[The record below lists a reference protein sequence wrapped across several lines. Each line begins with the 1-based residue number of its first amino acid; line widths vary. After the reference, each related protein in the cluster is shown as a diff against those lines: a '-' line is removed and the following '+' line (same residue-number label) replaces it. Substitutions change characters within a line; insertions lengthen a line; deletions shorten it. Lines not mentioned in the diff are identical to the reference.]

1 MPIAPI
7 IRCQLLSLPVELR
20 LKIYSYLVESSDII
34 TIGTAELHGPHHEII
49 YRQYANGKSP
59 SKDLPPGHETLV
71 LNGYNAN
78 LIHPTRPAK
87 IHLPRCN
94 QDEDGSITPTTRLRL
109 VCRQTARELAQH
121 FPPNPRPTHLF
132 LSYPYG
138 LHILHS
144 RHPSLLSQARA
155 IHLTGVYTPS
165 DFSPARAAACPSPSH
180 QRTLDGNRSSDS
192 VLEPSEVAAELSN
205 LLTTIFPLPTP
216 TDTNSSHHEDPTRPA
231 LPTTNLHLR
240 IHYPGADSYSTIWG
254 DEASP
259 IVLALRGIPY
269 GEIKLEI
276 WRGKWGNGVDLK
288 VEVPEDEQGE
298 EVEEEREEWMKR
310 RVVQTGWR
318 RLEGEER
325 ELEKGGKDCLR
336 RGSGGGGGGDEK
348 GNVLPAW
355 AEWVVDPR
363 WPEVGEEGED
373 EQEGGRF

>member
-1 MPIAPI
+1 MPIIASI
-7 IRCQLLSLPVELR
+7 NRCQLLSLPVELR
-20 LKIYSYLVESSDII
+20 LEIYSYLVESSDII

-121 FPPNPRPTHLF
+121 FPPNPRPAHLF

-144 RHPSLLSQARA
+144 QHPSLLNQARA
-155 IHLTGVYTPS
+155 IHLTGIYTPS

-180 QRTLDGNRSSDS
+180 RRTLDGNRSSDS
-192 VLEPSEVAAELSN
+192 VLEPSDVVAELSN
-205 LLTTIFPLPTP
+205 LLTTIFPPPTP
-216 TDTNSSHHEDPTRPA
+216 TDTNSSHHEGPTPPA
-231 LPTTNLHLR
+231 LPTTTLHLR

-259 IVLALRGIPY
+259 IVLALRGIPDRRSLLA
-269 GEIKLEI
+269 ITARISHLSD
-276 WRGKWGNGVDLK
+276 VSDL
-288 VEVPEDEQGE
+288 
-298 EVEEEREEWMKR
+298 W
-310 RVVQTGWR
+310 
-318 RLEGEER
+318 
-325 ELEKGGKDCLR
+325 
-336 RGSGGGGGGDEK
+336 
-348 GNVLPAW
+348 
-355 AEWVVDPR
+355 
-363 WPEVGEEGED
+363 
-373 EQEGGRF
+373 

>member
-1 MPIAPI
+1 MPTASIEP
-7 IRCQLLSLPVELR
+7 CQLLSLPTELR
-20 LKIYSYLVESSDII
+20 LEIYNYLVQRSDII

-49 YRQYANGKSP
+49 YRQYASGKNP
-59 SKDLPPGHETLV
+59 SKDAPPGHEPLI

-78 LIHPTRPAK
+78 LLHPTRPAK
-87 IHLPRCN
+87 IHLSRHN
-94 QDEDGSITPTTRLRL
+94 QDEDATITPKTRLRL
-109 VCRQTARELAQH
+109 VCHQTARELAQH
-121 FPPNPRPTHLF
+121 FPPNPRPAHLF

-144 RHPSLLSQARA
+144 RHPSLLNQART
-155 IHLTGVYTPS
+155 IHLTGIYTPS

-180 QRTLDGNRSSDS
+180 RRTLDGNSSS
-192 VLEPSEVAAELSN
+192 SPVLEPSDIAPELSN
-205 LLTTIFPLPTP
+205 LLTTIFPPPTP
-216 TDTNSSHHEDPTRPA
+216 PDTNSSHHEHPTQPA
-231 LPTTNLHLR
+231 LPTTHLHLR

-288 VEVPEDEQGE
+288 VEVPGDEQGE
-298 EVEEEREEWMKR
+298 EEKEEEWMKR

-318 RLEGEER
+318 RLEGEDEGR
-325 ELEKGGKDCLR
+325 E
-336 RGSGGGGGGDEK
+336 GSGGGDGKGDL
-348 GNVLPAW
+348 LPSW

-363 WPEVGEEGED
+363 WPEGGDEGED
-373 EQEGGRF
+373 GQEGKRGLRAI

>member
-1 MPIAPI
+1 MPIIASI
-7 IRCQLLSLPVELR
+7 NRCQLLSLPVELR
-20 LKIYSYLVESSDII
+20 LEIYSYLVESSDII

-121 FPPNPRPTHLF
+121 FPPNPRPAHLF

-144 RHPSLLSQARA
+144 RHPFLLSQART
-155 IHLTGVYTPS
+155 IHLTGIYTPS
-165 DFSPARAAACPSPSH
+165 DFSPARAATCPSPSH
-180 QRTLDGNRSSDS
+180 RTLDGNSSS
-192 VLEPSEVAAELSN
+192 SPVLEPSDIAAELSN

-216 TDTNSSHHEDPTRPA
+216 TDTNSPHHEDPTPPA
-231 LPTTNLHLR
+231 LPTSNLHLR
-240 IHYPGADSYSTIWG
+240 IHYPGTDSYSTIWG

-259 IVLALRGIPY
+259 IVLALRGIP
-269 GEIKLEI
+269 G
-276 WRGKWGNGVDLK
+276 
-288 VEVPEDEQGE
+288 
-298 EVEEEREEWMKR
+298 
-310 RVVQTGWR
+310 
-318 RLEGEER
+318 
-325 ELEKGGKDCLR
+325 
-336 RGSGGGGGGDEK
+336 
-348 GNVLPAW
+348 
-355 AEWVVDPR
+355 
-363 WPEVGEEGED
+363 
-373 EQEGGRF
+373 